1 MNVTIDREAFVRI
14 LGRVQGVVDKRHALA
29 MLTNVL
35 IEADDG
41 VLRVVATDL
50 EVSLQQTSQAKIT
63 KSGRAATSARTLFEI
78 VRESPTDEITLK
90 SLDNQWIEVVYGKS
104 RFKLMGVDP
113 QDHPGMPQ
121 IATNGAKAGSV
132 EIGAGDLAEMVR
144 KTVFAVS
151 IDDTRSNLS
160 GVFLTK
166 GSKKGSLRMV
176 ATDGYR
182 LSLIDRAMKTEIPE
196 LEKGILLPKKGLAEL
211 SRLLEEEGE
220 QVWIKLKNNNL
231 IIKKENV
238 VLIMRLL
245 DAEFPDYNQVIPSQ
259 TKRHIRIKRG
269 HLLESLKRVSIL
281 SSEKTKGVK
290 FHFGENLLELS
301 SYNPD
306 FGEAKEELS
315 VEYMGEELTVGF
327 NYRFVLEVLNI
338 LNSEEII
345 MEFEDGVSPAVI
357 RPANDEK
364 HTCVVMPMR
373 I

>member
-1 MNVTIDREAFVRI
+1 MEFLIEKGEFARGLFRSQSVVEKKGTMPI
-14 LGRVQGVVDKRHALA
+14 LL
-29 MLTNVL
+29 NVL
-35 IEADDG
+35 IETKDNG
-41 VLRVVATDL
+41 IFITATDL
-50 EVSLQQTSQAKIT
+50 EIGIKGQYQGEVKTPGNITLSAKKLYEVVKELPEKDVSFRMKENQWVEV
-63 KSGRAATSARTLFEI
+63 KSG
-78 VRESPTDEITLK
+78 K
-90 SLDNQWIEVVYGKS
+90 SVFTI
-104 RFKLMGVDP
+104 MGVSAETFP
-113 QDHPGMPQ
+113 SFPAYEEEEFM
-121 IATNGAKAGSV
+121 AMEASV
-132 EIGAGDLAEMVR
+132 LREMID
-144 KTVFAVS
+144 KTIFAVS
-151 IDDTRSNLS
+151 TDESRYNLT
-160 GVFLTK
+160 GVFFTK
-166 GSKKGSLRMV
+166 HKEEEDQKMRMV

-182 LSLIDRAMKTEIPE
+182 LSIIDRPMKMEIPE
-196 LEKGILLPKKGLAEL
+196 FEKGILLPKKGLAEL

-245 DAEFPDYNQVIPSQ
+245 DAEFPDYNQVIPAQ

-315 VEYMGEELTVGF
+315 VEYMGEEMTVGF

>member
-176 ATDGYR
+176 ATDGHR
-182 LSLIDRAMKTEIPE
+182 
-196 LEKGILLPKKGLAEL
+196 
-211 SRLLEEEGE
+211 
-220 QVWIKLKNNNL
+220 
-231 IIKKENV
+231 
-238 VLIMRLL
+238 
-245 DAEFPDYNQVIPSQ
+245 
-259 TKRHIRIKRG
+259 
-269 HLLESLKRVSIL
+269 
-281 SSEKTKGVK
+281 
-290 FHFGENLLELS
+290 
-301 SYNPD
+301 
-306 FGEAKEELS
+306 
-315 VEYMGEELTVGF
+315 
-327 NYRFVLEVLNI
+327 
-338 LNSEEII
+338 
-345 MEFEDGVSPAVI
+345 
-357 RPANDEK
+357 
-364 HTCVVMPMR
+364 
-373 I
+373 

>member
-1 MNVTIDREAFVRI
+1 LEIGIKGQYQGEVQKAGNITVSAKKLYEVVKELPEKNVSFRMKENQWVEIKSGKSVFNIMGVSAETFPSFPAYEEEEFMVMEAS
-14 LGRVQGVVDKRHALA
+14 
-29 MLTNVL
+29 
-35 IEADDG
+35 
-41 VLRVVATDL
+41 VLR
-50 EVSLQQTSQAKIT
+50 
-63 KSGRAATSARTLFEI
+63 
-78 VRESPTDEITLK
+78 
-90 SLDNQWIEVVYGKS
+90 
-104 RFKLMGVDP
+104 
-113 QDHPGMPQ
+113 
-121 IATNGAKAGSV
+121 
-132 EIGAGDLAEMVR
+132 EMID
-144 KTVFAVS
+144 KTIFAVS
-151 IDDTRSNLS
+151 TDESRYNLT
-160 GVFLTK
+160 GVFLAK
-166 GSKKGSLRMV
+166 HKEEEDQKMRMV

-182 LSLIDRAMKTEIPE
+182 LSLIDRTLKTEIPG

-211 SRLLEEEGE
+211 SRLLEEGGD

-245 DAEFPDYNQVIPSQ
+245 DAEFPDYNQVIPNQ
-259 TKRHIRIKRG
+259 TKRHIRIKRSQFID
-269 HLLESLKRVSIL
+269 SLKRVSIL

-306 FGEAKEELS
+306 FGEAKEEIS
-315 VEYMGEELTVGF
+315 VEYKGEELTVGF
-327 NYRFVLEVLNI
+327 NYRFILEVLNI

-357 RPANDEK
+357 RSANDEK